1 MNEIEKLKAEARA
14 VIAACK
20 GGDVARLAAGVRVP
34 HGAVAIS
41 FALRH
46 HVRRGTGHRK
56 EKQMNNNW
64 NPDQG
69 FPTPEQVKRMVAAEV
84 KRIAEAEYERER
96 GAEEKRES
104 RRDRLRAAY
113 RIQHK
118 PVGRKVNRE
127 AIFFLVGNVAS
138 VTFAAW
144 RGLFA
149 LDMVALAE
157 AGTREDF
164 DDLEFMVTRA
174 LGELNGIKNLLAL
187 ARRIA

>member
-1 MNEIEKLKAEARA
+1 MNK
-14 VIAACK
+14 
-20 GGDVARLAAGVRVP
+20 
-34 HGAVAIS
+34 
-41 FALRH
+41 
-46 HVRRGTGHRK
+46 
-56 EKQMNNNW
+56 NW

-84 KRIAEAEYERER
+84 KRIAEAECERER

-118 PVGRKVNRE
+118 AVGRKVDRA
-127 AIFFLVGNVAS
+127 AIFFLVGNIAS

>member
-1 MNEIEKLKAEARA
+1 MNK
-14 VIAACK
+14 
-20 GGDVARLAAGVRVP
+20 
-34 HGAVAIS
+34 
-41 FALRH
+41 
-46 HVRRGTGHRK
+46 
-56 EKQMNNNW
+56 NW

-84 KRIAEAEYERER
+84 KRIAEAECERER
-96 GAEEKRES
+96 GTEEKRES

-118 PVGRKVNRE
+118 AVGRKVDRA

-187 ARRIA
+187 ARRIS

>member
-1 MNEIEKLKAEARA
+1 MNK
-14 VIAACK
+14 
-20 GGDVARLAAGVRVP
+20 
-34 HGAVAIS
+34 
-41 FALRH
+41 
-46 HVRRGTGHRK
+46 
-56 EKQMNNNW
+56 NW

-69 FPTPEQVKRMVAAEV
+69 FPTPEQVKRMVVAEV
-84 KRIAEAEYERER
+84 KHIAEAEYKRER

-113 RIQHK
+113 RLQHK
-118 PVGRKVNRE
+118 PGGRKVNLD
-127 AIFFLVGNVAS
+127 AIFFLVGNIAS

-164 DDLEFMVTRA
+164 DDLEFLVTRA
-174 LGELNGIKNLLAL
+174 LGELNGIKNLLSL
-187 ARRIA
+187 ARRIS

>member
-1 MNEIEKLKAEARA
+1 MNE
-14 VIAACK
+14 
-20 GGDVARLAAGVRVP
+20 
-34 HGAVAIS
+34 
-41 FALRH
+41 
-46 HVRRGTGHRK
+46 
-56 EKQMNNNW
+56 NW

-84 KRIAEAEYERER
+84 KRIAEAECERER

-118 PVGRKVNRE
+118 AVGRKVDRA

-187 ARRIA
+187 ARRIS

>member
-1 MNEIEKLKAEARA
+1 MSK
-14 VIAACK
+14 
-20 GGDVARLAAGVRVP
+20 
-34 HGAVAIS
+34 
-41 FALRH
+41 
-46 HVRRGTGHRK
+46 
-56 EKQMNNNW
+56 NW

-69 FPTPEQVKRMVAAEV
+69 FPTPEQVKRMVVAEV
-84 KRIAEAEYERER
+84 KHIAEAEYKRER

-104 RRDRLRAAY
+104 RRDRLRTAY
-113 RIQHK
+113 RLQHK
-118 PVGRKVNRE
+118 PVGRKVNLD
-127 AIFFLVGNVAS
+127 AIFFLVGNIAS

-174 LGELNGIKNLLAL
+174 LGELNGIKNLLSL
-187 ARRIA
+187 ARRIS

>member
-1 MNEIEKLKAEARA
+1 MNK
-14 VIAACK
+14 
-20 GGDVARLAAGVRVP
+20 
-34 HGAVAIS
+34 
-41 FALRH
+41 
-46 HVRRGTGHRK
+46 
-56 EKQMNNNW
+56 NW

-84 KRIAEAEYERER
+84 KRIAEAECERER

>member
-1 MNEIEKLKAEARA
+1 
-14 VIAACK
+14 
-20 GGDVARLAAGVRVP
+20 
-34 HGAVAIS
+34 
-41 FALRH
+41 
-46 HVRRGTGHRK
+46 
-56 EKQMNNNW
+56 MNNNW

-84 KRIAEAEYERER
+84 KHIAEAEYERER

-149 LDMVALAE
+149 LDM
-157 AGTREDF
+157 GTREDF

>member
-1 MNEIEKLKAEARA
+1 MNE
-14 VIAACK
+14 
-20 GGDVARLAAGVRVP
+20 
-34 HGAVAIS
+34 
-41 FALRH
+41 
-46 HVRRGTGHRK
+46 
-56 EKQMNNNW
+56 NW

-84 KRIAEAEYERER
+84 KRIAEAECERER

-118 PVGRKVNRE
+118 AVGRKVDRA

-174 LGELNGIKNLLAL
+174 LGELNGIKNLLSL
-187 ARRIA
+187 ARRLV

>member
-1 MNEIEKLKAEARA
+1 
-14 VIAACK
+14 
-20 GGDVARLAAGVRVP
+20 
-34 HGAVAIS
+34 
-41 FALRH
+41 
-46 HVRRGTGHRK
+46 
-56 EKQMNNNW
+56 
-64 NPDQG
+64 
-69 FPTPEQVKRMVAAEV
+69 MVAAEV
-84 KRIAEAEYERER
+84 KHIAEAEYERER

-157 AGTREDF
+157 AGTHGDPC
-164 DDLEFMVTRA
+164 
-174 LGELNGIKNLLAL
+174 
-187 ARRIA
+187 ARRAERNQEPPRARPPHRVETIPA

>member
-1 MNEIEKLKAEARA
+1 MNK
-14 VIAACK
+14 
-20 GGDVARLAAGVRVP
+20 
-34 HGAVAIS
+34 
-41 FALRH
+41 
-46 HVRRGTGHRK
+46 
-56 EKQMNNNW
+56 NW

-69 FPTPEQVKRMVAAEV
+69 FHTPEQVKRMVSAEV
-84 KRIAEAEYERER
+84 KRIAEAECERER

-118 PVGRKVNRE
+118 AVGRKVDRA

-187 ARRIA
+187 ARRIS

>member
-1 MNEIEKLKAEARA
+1 MNK
-14 VIAACK
+14 
-20 GGDVARLAAGVRVP
+20 
-34 HGAVAIS
+34 
-41 FALRH
+41 
-46 HVRRGTGHRK
+46 
-56 EKQMNNNW
+56 NW

-84 KRIAEAEYERER
+84 KRIAEAECERER

-118 PVGRKVNRE
+118 AVGRKVDRA

-187 ARRIA
+187 ARRIS

>member
-1 MNEIEKLKAEARA
+1 M
-14 VIAACK
+14 
-20 GGDVARLAAGVRVP
+20 
-34 HGAVAIS
+34 S
-41 FALRH
+41 
-46 HVRRGTGHRK
+46 
-56 EKQMNNNW
+56 NNW

-69 FPTPEQVKRMVAAEV
+69 FPTPEQVKRMVVAEV
-84 KRIAEAEYERER
+84 KHIAEAEYKRER

-104 RRDRLRAAY
+104 RRDRLRTAY
-113 RIQHK
+113 RLQHK
-118 PVGRKVNRE
+118 PVGRKVNLD

-174 LGELNGIKNLLAL
+174 LGELNGIKNLLSL
-187 ARRIA
+187 SRRIS

>member
-1 MNEIEKLKAEARA
+1 M
-14 VIAACK
+14 
-20 GGDVARLAAGVRVP
+20 
-34 HGAVAIS
+34 S
-41 FALRH
+41 
-46 HVRRGTGHRK
+46 
-56 EKQMNNNW
+56 NNW

-69 FPTPEQVKRMVAAEV
+69 FPTPEQVKRMVVAEV
-84 KRIAEAEYERER
+84 KHIAEAECERER

-118 PVGRKVNRE
+118 AVGRKVDRA

-164 DDLEFMVTRA
+164 DDMEFLVTRA

-187 ARRIA
+187 ARRLA

>member
-1 MNEIEKLKAEARA
+1 MNK
-14 VIAACK
+14 
-20 GGDVARLAAGVRVP
+20 
-34 HGAVAIS
+34 
-41 FALRH
+41 
-46 HVRRGTGHRK
+46 
-56 EKQMNNNW
+56 NW

-84 KRIAEAEYERER
+84 KRIAEAECERER

-118 PVGRKVNRE
+118 AVGRKVDRA
-127 AIFFLVGNVAS
+127 AIFFLVGNAS

-187 ARRIA
+187 ARRIV